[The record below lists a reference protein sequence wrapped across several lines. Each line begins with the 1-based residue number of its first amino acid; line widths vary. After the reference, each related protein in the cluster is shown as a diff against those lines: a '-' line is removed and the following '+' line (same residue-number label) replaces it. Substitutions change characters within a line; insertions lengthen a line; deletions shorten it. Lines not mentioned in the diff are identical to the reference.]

1 MTVRQY
7 ARDLGMGA
15 RFAVTGGREGWI
27 RTALTAVGVG
37 MGVALLLLTTALPGV
52 ISARHA
58 VEERRS
64 DFTFTATPLPRGDDT
79 LLLAATDTWWRA
91 ASIRGRLLEP
101 EGPKAPLPPGVD
113 HFPAK
118 GEMLVSPALGT
129 LLASG
134 DAKQLRAR
142 LPYRITGTIGSKG
155 LIGPRELVYVA
166 GAEGMRVGGAGARVV
181 RLRSFGDPQPRSE
194 EADPVLLMMV
204 LVVFVVLLMP
214 VAVFIAAAVRFGGE
228 RRDRRLAA
236 LRLVG
241 ADSRTTR
248 RIAAGEALAGS
259 LIGLVI
265 GAGLFLA
272 GRQLAGSVTAMGESF
287 YPAYLDPSPLLVL
300 LVALAV
306 PACAVLVT
314 LLAMRGVVIEPLG
327 VVRTAV
333 PARRR
338 LWWRLLLPL
347 AGLAL
352 LYPML
357 GQGRSNGDFNQYL
370 VTAGVL
376 LLLVGITALLPW
388 LVERAVARLD
398 PGPLSWQLAVR
409 RLQLSSGTAARTV
422 NGVAVAVAGAIAL
435 QMLFA
440 GVQGAYVRDTGQD
453 PSRAQLEIALSDRGQ
468 VGPAAA
474 SVART
479 RGVRASVGLATA
491 TLGEKPRDADAS
503 LDIVVGDCA
512 SLRELAHLPSCR
524 DGDTFALSS
533 PEYRSGFDR
542 TSRDAVLRPGHDA
555 YIDPAYADVKG
566 LSVPVAVPKHLRWVT
581 AREDSLMSRA
591 NGLLVTPAAFPKA
604 AEPALSGQVFV
615 RMDQALPDVQE
626 YVRNTVARVDPLA
639 YITAVTPT
647 ETSFRYTSLRTG
659 MLIGASCVLVLIG
672 ASLLVS
678 QLEQLRDRRR
688 LLSALVAL
696 GTRRRTLGLSVLW
709 QSALPI
715 ALGLL
720 LASVVGVLLG
730 AVLLKMS
737 AAEVTV
743 VWPDVLTLTGVGA
756 GVVLAVTLFTLPP
769 LLRMTRPDG
778 LRTE

>member
-1 MTVRQY
+1 MSVRQY

-15 RFAVTGGREGWI
+15 RFAMTGGREGWV

-52 ISARHA
+52 VSARHA
-58 VEERRS
+58 VEDART
-64 DFTFTATPLPRGDDT
+64 DYTFAVHPRPKGDDT
-79 LLLAATDTWWRA
+79 LLLADTDTWWRTK
-91 ASIRGRLLEP
+91 SIRGRLLEP
-101 EGPKAPLPPGVD
+101 EGPRAPLPPGTD
-113 HFPAK
+113 RFPAK
-118 GEMLVSPALGT
+118 GEMLVSPALGE

-134 DAKQLRAR
+134 DAKLLRER
-142 LPYRITGTIGSKG
+142 LPYRITGTIGAKG
-155 LIGPRELVYVA
+155 LLGPRELVYYA
-166 GAEGMRVGGAGARVV
+166 GAEGLKPQAGGSRTE
-181 RLRSFGDPQPRSE
+181 RLRAFGDPQPQAE
-194 EADPVLLMMV
+194 QTDPVLLMMV

-241 ADSRTTR
+241 ADGRTTR

-272 GRQLAGSVTAMGESF
+272 GRQLAGSVTVMGESF
-287 YPAYLDPSPLLVL
+287 YPAYLDPSPLLAL

-352 LYPML
+352 LYPMI
-357 GQGRSNGDFNQYL
+357 GQGHSNGDFNQYL
-370 VTAGVL
+370 VIAGVL
-376 LLLVGITALLPW
+376 FLLIGVTSLLPW

-440 GVQGAYVRDTGQD
+440 GVQGQYEKNTGKD
-453 PSRAQLEIALSDRGQ
+453 PSRAQLEIALSDHSR

-474 SVART
+474 AVART
-479 RGVRASVGLATA
+479 KGVRASVGLATA
-491 TLGEKPRDADAS
+491 SLGEKPRDADAA
-503 LDIVVGDCA
+503 LDVIVGDCA

-524 DGDTFALSS
+524 DGDTFALAS
-533 PEYRSGFDR
+533 PEYGTDFDR
-542 TSRDAVLRPGHDA
+542 DSRDAVLRPGHDA
-555 YIDPAYADVKG
+555 YIDPAYADTQG
-566 LSVPVAVPKHLRWVT
+566 LSVPIAVPDHLRWAT
-581 AREDSLMSRA
+581 AREDSLMPRA
-591 NGLLVTPAAFPKA
+591 NGLLVTPAALPKA
-604 AEPALSGQVFV
+604 AQPALYGEVFV

-626 YVRNTVARVDPLA
+626 YVRNTAARVDPFA
-639 YITAVTPT
+639 DIMAVTPT
-647 ETSFRYTSLRTG
+647 ETSARYTSLRTG
-659 MLIGASCVLVLIG
+659 MLIGASCVLMLIG

-678 QLEQLRDRRR
+678 QLEQLRERRK
-688 LLSALVAL
+688 LLSALVAF

-715 ALGLL
+715 TLGLL
-720 LASVVGVLLG
+720 LAAGVGVGLG
-730 AVLLKMS
+730 AVLLRMS
-737 AAEVTV
+737 AAKVTV
-743 VWPDVLTLTGVGA
+743 VWSDVLALTGVGA
-756 GVVLAVTLFTLPP
+756 AVVLAVTLLTLPP

>member
-1 MTVRQY
+1 MSVRQY

-15 RFAVTGGREGWI
+15 RFAVTGGREGWV

-52 ISARHA
+52 VSARHA
-58 VEERRS
+58 VEEARA
-64 DFTFTATPLPRGDDT
+64 DYTFAVHPLPQGDDT
-79 LLLAATDTWWRA
+79 LLLADTSTWWRTT
-91 ASIRGRLLEP
+91 SIRGRLLEP
-101 EGPKAPLPPGVD
+101 EGPNAPLPPGVA

-118 GEMLVSPALGT
+118 GEMLVSPALGA

-134 DAKQLRAR
+134 DAELLRER
-142 LPYRITGTIGSKG
+142 LPYRITGTIGAKG
-155 LIGPRELVYVA
+155 LLGPRELVYYA
-166 GAEGMRVGGAGARVV
+166 GAEGLKPKAGGARTE
-181 RLRSFGDPQPRSE
+181 RLRAFGDPQPDTAQ
-194 EADPVLLMMV
+194 ADPVLLMMV

-241 ADSRTTR
+241 ADGRTTR

-259 LIGLVI
+259 LIGLVV

-272 GRQLAGSVTAMGESF
+272 GRQLAGAVTVMGESF
-287 YPAYLDPSPLLVL
+287 YPAYLDPSPLLAL

-352 LYPML
+352 LYPMI
-357 GQGRSNGDFNQYL
+357 GQGHSGGDFNQYL
-370 VTAGVL
+370 VIVGVL
-376 LLLVGITALLPW
+376 LFLIGVTALLPW

-440 GVQGAYVRDTGQD
+440 GVQGQYEKNTGKD
-453 PSRAQLEIALSDRGQ
+453 PSRAQLEIALSDHSR

-474 SVART
+474 AVART
-479 RGVRASVGLATA
+479 KGVRASVGLATA
-491 TLGEKPRDADAS
+491 SLGEKPRDADAA
-503 LDIVVGDCA
+503 LDVIVGDCA

-524 DGDTFALSS
+524 DGDTFALAG
-533 PEYRSGFDR
+533 PEYGTEFDR
-542 TSRDAVLRPGHDA
+542 ASRDAVLRPGHDA
-555 YIDPAYADVKG
+555 YIDPGYADVRG
-566 LSVPVAVPKHLRWVT
+566 LSVPVAVPRHLRWAT
-581 AREDSLMSRA
+581 ARGDSLMPRA
-591 NGLLVTPAAFPKA
+591 NGLLVTPAALPKA
-604 AEPALSGQVFV
+604 AGPALSGEVFV

-626 YVRNTVARVDPLA
+626 YVRNTAARVDPVA
-639 YITAVTPT
+639 DIMAVTPT
-647 ETSFRYTSLRTG
+647 ETSARYTSLRTG
-659 MLIGASCVLVLIG
+659 MLIGASCVLMLIG

-678 QLEQLRDRRR
+678 QLEQLRERRK
-688 LLSALVAL
+688 LLSALVAF

-709 QSALPI
+709 QAALPI
-715 ALGLL
+715 TLGLL
-720 LASVVGVLLG
+720 LAAAVGVGLG
-730 AVLLKMS
+730 AVLLRMS
-737 AAEVTV
+737 AAEVSV
-743 VWPDVLTLTGVGA
+743 VWPDVLALTGVGA
-756 GVVLAVTLFTLPP
+756 GVVLAVTLLTLPP

>member
-1 MTVRQY
+1 MSLRQY

-15 RFAVTGGREGWI
+15 RFAVTGGREGWV

-52 ISARHA
+52 VSARHA
-58 VEERRS
+58 VEEART
-64 DFTFTATPLPRGDDT
+64 DYTFAVHPRPKGDDT
-79 LLLAATDTWWRA
+79 LLLADTGTWWRTT
-91 ASIRGRLLEP
+91 SIRGRLLEP

-118 GEMLVSPALGT
+118 GEMVVSPALRE

-134 DAKQLRAR
+134 DAGLLRER
-142 LPYRITGTIGSKG
+142 LPYRITGTIGAKG
-155 LIGPRELVYVA
+155 LLGPRELVYYA
-166 GAEGMRVGGAGARVV
+166 GAEGLKPHAGGARTE
-181 RLRSFGDPQPRSE
+181 RLRAFGDPQPE
-194 EADPVLLMMV
+194 TEQADPVLLMMV

-241 ADSRTTR
+241 ADGRTTR

-272 GRQLAGSVTAMGESF
+272 GRRLAGSVTVMGESF
-287 YPAYLDPSPLLVL
+287 YPAYLDPSPLLAL

-352 LYPML
+352 LYPMI
-357 GQGRSNGDFNQYL
+357 GQGRSDGDFNQYL
-370 VTAGVL
+370 VIAGVL
-376 LLLVGITALLPW
+376 LFLIGVTALLPW

-440 GVQGAYVRDTGQD
+440 GVQGQYEKNTGKD
-453 PSRAQLEIALSDRGQ
+453 PSRAQLEIALSDHSR

-474 SVART
+474 AVART
-479 RGVRASVGLATA
+479 KGVRASVGLATA
-491 TLGEKPRDADAS
+491 SLGEKPRDADAS
-503 LDIVVGDCA
+503 LDVIVGDCA

-524 DGDTFALSS
+524 DGDTFALAG
-533 PEYRSGFDR
+533 PEFRTEFDR
-542 TSRDAVLRPGHDA
+542 ASRAAVLRPGHDA
-555 YIDPAYADVKG
+555 YIDPGYADIQG
-566 LSVPVAVPKHLRWVT
+566 LSVPVAIPEHLRWAT
-581 AREDSLMSRA
+581 ARGDSLMPRA
-591 NGLLVTPAAFPKA
+591 NGLLVTPAALPKA
-604 AEPALSGQVFV
+604 AEPALSGEVFV

-626 YVRNTVARVDPLA
+626 YVRNTAARVDPVA
-639 YITAVTPT
+639 DIMAVTPT
-647 ETSFRYTSLRTG
+647 ETSARYTSLRTG
-659 MLIGASCVLVLIG
+659 MLIGASCVLMLIG

-678 QLEQLRDRRR
+678 QLEQLRERRK
-688 LLSALVAL
+688 LLSALVAF

-720 LASVVGVLLG
+720 LATAVGVGLG
-730 AVLLKMS
+730 AVLLRMS
-737 AAEVTV
+737 AAEVSV
-743 VWPDVLTLTGVGA
+743 VWPDVLALTGVGG
-756 GVVLAVTLFTLPP
+756 GVVLAVTLLTLPP

>member
-1 MTVRQY
+1 MSVRQY

-15 RFAVTGGREGWI
+15 RFAVTGGREGWV

-37 MGVALLLLTTALPGV
+37 MGVALLLLTAALPGV
-52 ISARHA
+52 VSARHA
-58 VEERRS
+58 VEDARS
-64 DFTFTATPLPRGDDT
+64 DYTFAVHPRPKGDDT
-79 LLLAATDTWWRA
+79 LLLAATDTWWRTK
-91 ASIRGRLLEP
+91 SIRGRLLEP
-101 EGPKAPLPPGVD
+101 EGPKAPLPPGLD
-113 HFPAK
+113 RFPAK
-118 GEMLVSPALGT
+118 GEMLVSPALGE

-134 DAKQLRAR
+134 EAKLLRER
-142 LPYRITGTIGSKG
+142 LPYRVTGTIGAKG
-155 LIGPRELVYVA
+155 LLGPRELVYYA
-166 GAEGMRVGGAGARVV
+166 GAEGLKPKAGGARTE
-181 RLRSFGDPQPRSE
+181 RLRSFGDPQSE
-194 EADPVLLMMV
+194 AEQADPVLLMMV

-241 ADSRTTR
+241 ADGRMTR

-272 GRQLAGSVTAMGESF
+272 GRQLAGSVTVMGESF
-287 YPAYLDPSPLLVL
+287 YPAYLDPSPLLAL

-347 AGLAL
+347 AGLAM
-352 LYPML
+352 LYPMI
-357 GQGRSNGDFNQYL
+357 GQGHSNGDFNQYL
-370 VTAGVL
+370 VIAGVL
-376 LLLVGITALLPW
+376 LLLIGVTALLPW

-440 GVQGAYVRDTGQD
+440 GVQGQYEKNTGKD
-453 PSRAQLEIALSDRGQ
+453 PSRAQLEIALSDHSR

-474 SVART
+474 AVART
-479 RGVRASVGLATA
+479 EGVRASVGLATA
-491 TLGEKPRDADAS
+491 SLGEKPRDAEAS
-503 LDIVVGDCA
+503 LDVIVGDCA

-524 DGDTFALSS
+524 DGDTFALAS
-533 PEYRSGFDR
+533 PEYGTKFDR
-542 TSRDAVLRPGHDA
+542 ASRDAVLRPGHAA
-555 YIDPAYADVKG
+555 YIDPAYADIQG
-566 LSVPVAVPKHLRWVT
+566 LSVPVAVPEHLRWAT
-581 AREDSLMSRA
+581 ARGDSLMPRA
-591 NGLLVTPAAFPKA
+591 NGLLVTPAALPKA
-604 AEPALSGQVFV
+604 AEPALSGEVFV

-626 YVRNTVARVDPLA
+626 YVRNTAARVDPVA
-639 YITAVTPT
+639 DIMAVTPT
-647 ETSFRYTSLRTG
+647 ETSARYTSLRTG
-659 MLIGASCVLVLIG
+659 MLIGTSCVLVLIG

-678 QLEQLRDRRR
+678 QLEQLRERRK
-688 LLSALVAL
+688 LLSALVAF

-720 LASVVGVLLG
+720 LAATVGVGLG
-730 AVLLKMS
+730 AVLLRMS

-743 VWPDVLTLTGVGA
+743 VWPDVLALTGVGA
-756 GVVLAVTLFTLPP
+756 GVVLAVTLLTLPP